1 MVRKQQSADRYGN
14 NPLAVKIV
22 GTSIQN
28 LFDAQ
33 TWVGRKCD
41 RPADSGFL
49 SLNTLAVL
57 LSPLNKPQPI
67 LSEGYIEEPLLVSF

>member
-1 MVRKQQSADRYGN
+1 MVRKQQSPDRYGN

-33 TWVGRKCD
+33 T
-41 RPADSGFL
+41 
-49 SLNTLAVL
+49 
-57 LSPLNKPQPI
+57 
-67 LSEGYIEEPLLVSF
+67 